1 VALHSVNYAVFD
13 IPASPSFPNGRK
25 VLRPYLNVALVAGP
39 YRLSCKAMV
48 DSGADDCLFP
58 RSFLQP
64 LGIDPLALPVD
75 FTGGVG
81 NNRNATQYAKIVVD
95 I

>member
-1 VALHSVNYAVFD
+1 
-13 IPASPSFPNGRK
+13 
-25 VLRPYLNVALVAGP
+25 
-39 YRLSCKAMV
+39 MV

-64 LGIDPLALPVD
+64 LGLDPLTLPVD

-81 NNRNATQYAKIVVD
+81 NSRNATQYANITVD
-95 I
+95 IQGIARSSTSTQDSPLAWIPTDLDCSDSAAFLIA